1 MTKKNDAPIW
11 TSWIQGYQK
20 NTVSGESKSESSMLL
35 VFTIFVEKEK
45 LIAKKM
51 GKSIIVQKV
60 NPQFNTVL
68 DKITS
73 RRKKLGL
80 TQTDIAKKLTIT
92 LSSYYKIESVKTKLN
107 FRRLLKISEILEA
120 DIAYFLNK

>member
-1 MTKKNDAPIW
+1 
-11 TSWIQGYQK
+11 
-20 NTVSGESKSESSMLL
+20 MLL
-35 VFTIFVEKEK
+35 VFTVFVEKEK